1 MFCLRGQG
9 KSFDSSISKIVEINV
24 KNVKS
29 TNTKILFINFRLNIN
44 KSI

>member
-24 KNVKS
+24 KNVK
-29 TNTKILFINFRLNIN
+29 TLKYYLLILG
-44 KSI
+44 